1 MKKTEHFRGP
11 DPHKFTKEV
20 TFKFLCLLIVNETSI
35 VSLKLRQSVKPL
47 ENNSLQIIMKFSKIR
62 FVKEVFNLREALVNL
77 CKHDVIKGIIQVLL
91 PSTLYKHQAKFLYLQ
106 MVLSIFRNKL
116 SLIMHIAVEQLV
128 EIFIDIHYVN
138 LVLGVCF
145 IHLF

>member
-35 VSLKLRQSVKPL
+35 VSLKLRESVKPL

-62 FVKEVFNLREALVNL
+62 FVKEVL
-77 CKHDVIKGIIQVLL
+77 
-91 PSTLYKHQAKFLYLQ
+91 T
-106 MVLSIFRNKL
+106 
-116 SLIMHIAVEQLV
+116 
-128 EIFIDIHYVN
+128 
-138 LVLGVCF
+138 
-145 IHLF
+145 